1 MEVATLIFSYDNTR
15 FVEVLDS
22 SRGSTIGK
30 MTKKRIYNG
39 LSRTDTK
46 MQRKFNFISA
56 ILFDRE
62 FYFCDKKL
70 EIILSI
76 AS

>member
-1 MEVATLIFSYDNTR
+1 
-15 FVEVLDS
+15 
-22 SRGSTIGK
+22 
-30 MTKKRIYNG
+30 MTKNERKTYHGLSRTDTKTITKNERKTNHE